1 MIMKEAT
8 ISRGHKL
15 PQIEALVIAFDDAEI
30 ALTYCRILHM
40 HTLAAQIL
48 VDIKVM
54 KVISLRL
61 LFTDHTYRRRLG
73 ATQDGYGWP
82 DEAA

>member
-1 MIMKEAT
+1 
-8 ISRGHKL
+8 
-15 PQIEALVIAFDDAEI
+15 
-30 ALTYCRILHM
+30 M

-48 VDIKVM
+48 VDNKVM

-61 LFTDHTYRRRLG
+61 LFTDHTYRRRFG